1 MDAVKSFLE
10 IDEVD
15 YQECLEFKALFNY
28 SPQGKDLFTAGS
40 SLPEVSLF
48 FSQPAVNM
56 FSKSLI
62 GNVYW
67 FHSCHNRCAAL
78 FCIE

>member
-1 MDAVKSFLE
+1 MDAVESFLE

-15 YQECLEFKALFNY
+15 YQGCLVFKALFNY

-40 SLPEVSLF
+40 SLPKASLF

-56 FSKSLI
+56 FS
-62 GNVYW
+62 
-67 FHSCHNRCAAL
+67 
-78 FCIE
+78 